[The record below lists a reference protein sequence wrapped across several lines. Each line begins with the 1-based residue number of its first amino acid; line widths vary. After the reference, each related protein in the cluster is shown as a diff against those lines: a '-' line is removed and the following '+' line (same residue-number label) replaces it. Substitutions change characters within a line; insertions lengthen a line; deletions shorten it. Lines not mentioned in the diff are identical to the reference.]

1 MSKKNKNEKAQRQ
14 IHLAKLDE
22 MIWLSTPLG
31 KFMSSMNKQARKV
44 YPSSKPNKYT
54 QRDWVV
60 RIPSS
65 FIAIRSNDNRGYQ
78 TVVSAETPGQA
89 LDAASVSNTW
99 EVLDFSV
106 SDFQVF
112 PNTPL

>member
-1 MSKKNKNEKAQRQ
+1 MTSIK
-14 IHLAKLDE
+14 
-22 MIWLSTPLG
+22 
-31 KFMSSMNKQARKV
+31 KQARKV
-44 YPSSKPNKYT
+44 SPSSKPNKYT
-54 QRDWVV
+54 QRSWVV

-78 TVVSAETPGQA
+78 TFVIAETPGQA

-99 EVLDFSV
+99 EILDFSV

-112 PNTPL
+112 PNHPL